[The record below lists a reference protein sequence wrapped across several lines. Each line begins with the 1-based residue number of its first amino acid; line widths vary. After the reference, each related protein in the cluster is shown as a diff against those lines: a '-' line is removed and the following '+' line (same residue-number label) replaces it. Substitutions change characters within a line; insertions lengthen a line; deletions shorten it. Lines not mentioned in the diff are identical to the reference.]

1 MTNSKN
7 LYANESE
14 IERVVRGFEDC
25 ETRPEDF
32 THAAHL
38 TVAFWYLRQSEM
50 PEATTKMRR
59 HLLRFIN
66 HYKEQGYNET
76 ITVFWLRA
84 VRRFMEAA
92 PAEGGVKAGGRSM
105 TEMANELAATYNDS
119 RLIYNYYSKE
129 LLSTQIAKTDF
140 VEPDLRPLDF

>member
-1 MTNSKN
+1 MTNSNN

-14 IERVVRGFEDC
+14 VERVVRGFEDC

-38 TVAFWYLRQSEM
+38 TVALWYLRQSGM
-50 PEATTKMRR
+50 REATTKMRQN
-59 HLLRFIN
+59 LLRFIN

-76 ITVFWLRA
+76 ITVFWLRV

-92 PAEGGVKAGGRSM
+92 PAEEGEGRGRSM
-105 TEMANELAATYNDS
+105 MELANKLAATYNDS

-129 LLSTQIAKTDF
+129 LLSTQAAKTDW

>member
-7 LYANESE
+7 LYANELE

-32 THAAHL
+32 THGAHL
-38 TVAFWYLRQSEM
+38 TVALWYLNRLGMS
-50 PEATTKMRR
+50 EATAKMRR
-59 HLLRFIN
+59 NLLRFIN

-76 ITVFWLRA
+76 ITVFWLRV
-84 VRRFMEAA
+84 VRRFMEASTA
-92 PAEGGVKAGGRSM
+92 GEAGGRSM
-105 TEMANELAATYNDS
+105 TEMANELTANYNDS
-119 RLIYNYYSKE
+119 RLIYDYYSKE
-129 LLSTQIAKTDF
+129 LLSTQAAKAEF

>member
-7 LYANESE
+7 LYADESE
-14 IERVVRGFEDC
+14 VERVVRGFEDC

-38 TVAFWYLRQSEM
+38 TVALWYLNSSGM
-50 PEATTKMRR
+50 PEATTKMRDS
-59 HLLRFIN
+59 LLRFIN

-76 ITVFWLRA
+76 ITVFWLRV
-84 VRRFMEAA
+84 VRRFMEAS
-92 PAEGGVKAGGRSM
+92 PAEGEAKGRSM
-105 TEMANELAATYNDS
+105 TEMANELAANYNDS

-129 LLSTQIAKTDF
+129 RLSTQEARADF